1 MQLAKKRLL
10 EQAKPEVVE
19 SIRKERQ
26 KRRDK
31 ELEFV
36 ESKKLHVVSA
46 KEEKKKLQEKIN
58 DEFLRESIEKK
69 LRRARVLEQHQYTHQ
84 RMKQLQDK
92 KLEETR
98 KYRQSMLDAEEKQ
111 IKNKVLEHKN
121 LEQYEE
127 ECLRR
132 L

>member
-1 MQLAKKRLL
+1 MAKKRLL

-26 KRRDK
+26 KRREK

-121 LEQYEE
+121 LEHYEE